1 MKGLSHKN
9 PRMYPDRPY
18 VAVGILVVDIDS
30 KDVLLIKRAS
40 EPGKGKYSIPGGLV
54 EVGEKLIDAAKRELK
69 EETSIDCKI
78 LGIIHVDE
86 VIVRDRDGRVR
97 WHYILIDF
105 LAEPLSKNA
114 RASSDAEEA
123 VWVSIDKAL
132 ELNLTKS
139 TRRLIEKLVEIKDLR
154 AGIRRL

>member
-1 MKGLSHKN
+1 M
-9 PRMYPDRPY
+9 DQ
-18 VAVGILVVDIDS
+18 
-30 KDVLLIKRAS
+30 KRKS